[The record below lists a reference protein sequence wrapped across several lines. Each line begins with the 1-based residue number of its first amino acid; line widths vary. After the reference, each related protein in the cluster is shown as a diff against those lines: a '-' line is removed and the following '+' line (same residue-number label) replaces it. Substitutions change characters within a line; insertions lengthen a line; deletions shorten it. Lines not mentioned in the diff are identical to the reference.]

1 MTDNLYLFVAI
12 FVFSLLVVG
21 LAFTISE
28 FKQMGVDSD
37 NARKKRDSQSKPS
50 DEQ

>member
-21 LAFTISE
+21 LVLTIGE
-28 FKQMGVDSD
+28 FKKMGVDSD
-37 NARKKRDSQSKPS
+37 NARKKRETQSEANE
-50 DEQ
+50 D